1 MQKILITGATGFVGS
16 EVAKFLFNKFPKSKI
31 TIVGRKIK
39 KWNHKIVKEKII
51 LVDLFKDNLEKLGNF
66 DYIIHCASILDNS
79 DIDYSWNDYYDNNVF
94 VINKILNTIKFKKLI
109 YISSGSIFSS
119 NKSIPEPNNSYG
131 LSKYIAEKILEFY
144 SLKKIKQ
151 IIIIR
156 FPIIMGVNSRN
167 NIVDDFAKSIIKNV
181 DIEIYG
187 NGELKRNIIHIDE
200 VVKIISNICFK
211 TKFDKIFEVFN
222 AGSSRSMTISQIALL
237 IKKILKSNTKI
248 IRIDKKRRANYDSII
263 NVKKIQKII
272 DFKLITTQK
281 SVTKLISQKYL

>member
-1 MQKILITGATGFVGS
+1 
-16 EVAKFLFNKFPKSKI
+16 
-31 TIVGRKIK
+31 
-39 KWNHKIVKEKII
+39 
-51 LVDLFKDNLEKLGNF
+51 
-66 DYIIHCASILDNS
+66 
-79 DIDYSWNDYYDNNVF
+79 
-94 VINKILNTIKFKKLI
+94 
-109 YISSGSIFSS
+109 
-119 NKSIPEPNNSYG
+119 
-131 LSKYIAEKILEFY
+131 
-144 SLKKIKQ
+144 
-151 IIIIR
+151 
-156 FPIIMGVNSRN
+156 MGVNSRN

-272 DFKLITTQK
+272 DFKLITTEK